1 LDLQVTFENQVRDH
15 RLRMIFPS
23 EVDTD
28 VSHASAQFDV
38 VSHPIKVIPVPDEA
52 WVEDA
57 PTTFPQQDWVDLSDG
72 KYGLC
77 IINQGLPEYE
87 VLNTEQREIAIT
99 LLRAVG
105 YLGAGTDLMSAA
117 VGAGPNIAT
126 PEAQIQR
133 SLTFSLSILP
143 HRGNWQSAEVW
154 RQAMRHN
161 NPPRAFTTGMVKNQ
175 MGTGHE
181 ILSTKE
187 SFLTIEGH
195 NVILST
201 VKKAEQGEYLILRLY
216 NPSDNTSQTSIR
228 LPFAPTKVELTGLD
242 ELPRAATMQ
251 QTTLILEEDG
261 TVQISLAPKK
271 IITLRIE
278 RA

>member
-1 LDLQVTFENQVRDH
+1 
-15 RLRMIFPS
+15 MIFPS
-23 EVDTD
+23 DVDTN

-38 VSHPIKVIPVPDEA
+38 VSHPIKVTAVPTGA

-87 VLNTEQREIAIT
+87 VRDTEPREIAIT

-126 PEAQIQR
+126 PEAQVQR
-133 SLTFSLSILP
+133 SLTYSLSILP
-143 HRGNWQSAEVW
+143 HRGTWQSAEVW

-175 MGTGHE
+175 MSTSHE
-181 ILSTKE
+181 SLPAKE
-187 SFLTIEGH
+187 SFLRVEGH
-195 NVILST
+195 NVILSA
-201 VKKAEQGEYLILRLY
+201 VKKAEKGADLILRLY
-216 NPSDNTSQTSIR
+216 NPSDNNTQASIL
-228 LPFAPTKVELTGLD
+228 LPFVPRKIELVGLD
-242 ELPRAATMQ
+242 ELSRIAT
-251 QTTLILEEDG
+251 TEPANPLLEEDG
-261 TVQISLAPKK
+261 KIKISLAPKK

>member
-1 LDLQVTFENQVRDH
+1 
-15 RLRMIFPS
+15 
-23 EVDTD
+23 
-28 VSHASAQFDV
+28 
-38 VSHPIKVIPVPDEA
+38 
-52 WVEDA
+52 VEDA

-87 VLNTEQREIAIT
+87 VRDTEQREITIT

-117 VGAGPNIAT
+117 VGAGPNIPT

-143 HRGNWQSAEVW
+143 HRGTWQSSEVW

-175 MGTGHE
+175 MGFSNVV
-181 ILSTKE
+181 LPPKE
-187 SFLTIEGH
+187 SFLRIDGS
-195 NVILST
+195 NVILSA
-201 VKKAEQGEYLILRLY
+201 VKKAEQSEALILRFY
-216 NPSDNTSQTSIR
+216 NPSDDLTQASIL
-228 LPFAPTKVELTGLD
+228 LPFAPTKVELVGLA
-242 ELPRAATMQ
+242 ELPRVAPTE
-251 QTTLILEEDG
+251 QTNPAIEEK
-261 TVQISLAPKK
+261 TIHISLAPKK